1 MRTSSTLAALSIG
14 CSLIVSPVLSRAAEA
29 PYEPQLLRLA
39 EILGSLHFLR
49 NLCGETDDGW
59 RRQMDALL
67 QSENPEQARRARMV
81 GRFNHG
87 YAAFEQNYTVCTEAA
102 IEAIR
107 RYMSEGET
115 LTRDVVGRF
124 GN

>member
-14 CSLIVSPVLSRAAEA
+14 CSLIVSPVPSRAAEA
-29 PYEPQLLRLA
+29 PYEPPLLRLA

>member
-39 EILGSLHFLR
+39 EILGSLHFR
-49 NLCGETDDGW
+49 RKLCGETDDGW